1 MADIKTVTQEISEL
15 KSVVSELSG
24 TLDVENSFL
33 SGETS
38 DEIQIIKKIISKLDE
53 LTAEVNT
60 IKSALSGD

>member
-1 MADIKTVTQEISEL
+1 MADIKTITQEISEL

-24 TLDVENSFL
+24 TVDVEKSFL
-33 SGETS
+33 SGETD

-60 IKSALSGD
+60 IKNALSGD

>member
-24 TLDVENSFL
+24 TVDVENSFL
-33 SGETS
+33 SGETD

>member
-1 MADIKTVTQEISEL
+1 MADIKTITQEISEL
-15 KSVVSELSG
+15 KSVISELSG
-24 TLDVENSFL
+24 TVDVENSFL
-33 SGETS
+33 SGETD

>member
-1 MADIKTVTQEISEL
+1 
-15 KSVVSELSG
+15 
-24 TLDVENSFL
+24 
-33 SGETS
+33 SGETD

>member
-33 SGETS
+33 SGETD

-60 IKSALSGD
+60 IKSALSGE

>member
-33 SGETS
+33 SGETD